1 MDFYANKSFDE
12 LLAELEEMD
21 RRDEVIK
28 AEIKKQEKERRERR
42 EQLERLCKKIAGHYE
57 DVNFRKY
64 MNMFSLYSSLDY
76 GTDIDVGGGE
86 WTTTHN
92 VDDRKKCMRIL
103 RDAYRDIGHL
113 ENQLIEDWEEMRDF
127 PYRDVFEKE
136 ENELRGKI
144 QSLYLLCK
152 YYHEEVEFLDEY
164 LDEPGQ
170 TGEYG
175 GITKNP
181 IPMEL
186 CTPAASCWLQKAVK
200 AGFLDENYK
209 PTEKLDTRGKQALF
223 AEMFSEK
230 TGIKCMFKPFE
241 TLWSVKRL
249 RQQKYKRR
257 EITGK
262 VNGDGEIIAFFE

>member
-1 MDFYANKSFDE
+1 M
-12 LLAELEEMD
+12 
-21 RRDEVIK
+21 
-28 AEIKKQEKERRERR
+28 
-42 EQLERLCKKIAGHYE
+42 ERLSYEGMPSGTDAAGVVRENEMKYGESERAAKTYE
-57 DVNFRKY
+57 GVNLRKY
-64 MNMFSLYSSLDY
+64 VNMYSLYCKLDY
-76 GTDIDVGGGE
+76 GTDICMGGDD
-86 WTTTHN
+86 WITTQN
-92 VDDRKKCMRIL
+92 VNDKKTCIRIL
-103 RDAYRDIGHL
+103 RDAYKEVGHL
-113 ENQLIEDWEEMRDF
+113 EEQAKKDWEEW
-127 PYRDVFEKE
+127 
-136 ENELRGKI
+136 GKKRMWCRKDEFAEGVEAI
-144 QSLYLLCK
+144 YFLCK
-152 YYHEEVEFLDEY
+152 GYHEEAEYLDEY

-170 TGEYG
+170 TGEHG